1 MISPLNNFVFFG
13 SSGFSIVV
21 LETLKKSGFLPSL
34 VVTLPDSPSGRGLK
48 LTPSLTK
55 LWAIEN
61 KVEFIQP
68 EHFDSDV
75 CGQLSVVSC
84 EFSLVASY
92 GKIIPKKVLGI
103 PKYGSF
109 NIHPSLLPKY
119 RGPSP
124 LQSQILADET
134 NDGVT
139 IIKMDDKVDHGEI
152 VESFKL
158 PVESYK
164 NNWPPSFKE
173 LGNLLFTKGA
183 ELLIDNIPKLVSGKI
198 IPIKQNDSEATFT
211 RKFEKKDGEISLDG
225 DPNKSAPD
233 GFERAS
239 RKSWLTY
246 QALSSTLG
254 VFFFAKHKD
263 KTIRVKITDAEFRD
277 GKFAPVK
284 VIPEGRKEMKYEDFL
299 RGIKGSV

>member
-134 NDGVT
+134 NVGVT

-173 LGNLLFTKGA
+173 LGTKLFTKGA
-183 ELLIDNIPKLVSGKI
+183 EILIDNISKLVSREI
-198 IPIKQNDSEATFT
+198 VPKQQDDSKATFT
-211 RKFEKKDGEISLDG
+211 KKFEKKNGEIDLE
-225 DPNKSAPD
+225 NA
-233 GFERAS
+233 

-246 QALSSTLG
+246 LALSGTLG

-299 RGIKGSV
+299 RGLKS